1 MQRAP
6 NSQYVFTD
14 AQYNLF
20 EKMKD
25 SNHYSFSGS
34 TSFGKSFI
42 FESFINYIIDERNA
56 SDNIAILV
64 PTRALINQVSL
75 KLKAEIQNENYKI
88 ISHPKIPLLYRKK
101 EHKFLL
107 VMTAERLISY
117 FSDVNNPPINYLF
130 VDEAHKLLNEKD
142 PRTPLLYHALVLAKR
157 KSVKLYFAS
166 PNIPNTDIFLKLLGN
181 STDENSSIKE
191 SPVSQN
197 RFFIDCI
204 EGKAMMFSD
213 FGDDIPLPNFRY
225 SGNEIDN
232 FFEIVSILGA
242 KNQNIVYCNTIAH
255 TIELAKDF
263 SNRLANKNSPE
274 IDELIKLIEDS
285 VHEQY
290 FLIDCLKKGVAFH
303 YGKIPQRIREKIED
317 LFRSG
322 KIDFLF
328 CTSTLLEGVN
338 LPAKNIFILSSKIGR
353 SNMDDVNFWNLAGRA
368 GRLTKDLSGN
378 IFCVRVFDK
387 EGYWKKQKEVDI
399 IRKRKVSIVESR
411 LMKKN
416 DGNFFKNISNSL
428 NNLPFTNKR
437 LSTDIR
443 KSISMY
449 GNILVYHEMVK
460 SDSILH
466 NRFLEKNTDGRETLK
481 KLTSKIEVPEHIIS
495 QSTNIGVR
503 IQNSIFSKSM
513 IGLPLETDY
522 LSCLKMLNILSD
534 SYEWGNEEKDFI
546 SNQGQLK
553 YYAVLIHSWV
563 NSKPLKYI
571 ILNTIRYYNETKR
584 NLFIQGNQYVRF
596 DKDNPIHINILINQ
610 LISDIENVI
619 RFKIKNYVNNY
630 ILLLE
635 EKGHKTEANWS
646 DFLEYGTTDSLII
659 EIQNLGF
666 PRHLATFLK
675 ENHSDCFVLEDDSI
689 VDFSEKKLKKEIDRK
704 KYSNEFKELKELFEW

>member
-1 MQRAP
+1 
-6 NSQYVFTD
+6 
-14 AQYNLF
+14 
-20 EKMKD
+20 
-25 SNHYSFSGS
+25 
-34 TSFGKSFI
+34 
-42 FESFINYIIDERNA
+42 
-56 SDNIAILV
+56 
-64 PTRALINQVSL
+64 
-75 KLKAEIQNENYKI
+75 
-88 ISHPKIPLLYRKK
+88 
-101 EHKFLL
+101 
-107 VMTAERLISY
+107 
-117 FSDVNNPPINYLF
+117 
-130 VDEAHKLLNEKD
+130 
-142 PRTPLLYHALVLAKR
+142 
-157 KSVKLYFAS
+157 
-166 PNIPNTDIFLKLLGN
+166 
-181 STDENSSIKE
+181 
-191 SPVSQN
+191 
-197 RFFIDCI
+197 
-204 EGKAMMFSD
+204 
-213 FGDDIPLPNFRY
+213 
-225 SGNEIDN
+225 
-232 FFEIVSILGA
+232 
-242 KNQNIVYCNTIAH
+242 
-255 TIELAKDF
+255 
-263 SNRLANKNSPE
+263 
-274 IDELIKLIEDS
+274 
-285 VHEQY
+285 
-290 FLIDCLKKGVAFH
+290 
-303 YGKIPQRIREKIED
+303 
-317 LFRSG
+317 
-322 KIDFLF
+322 
-328 CTSTLLEGVN
+328 
-338 LPAKNIFILSSKIGR
+338 
-353 SNMDDVNFWNLAGRA
+353 
-368 GRLTKDLSGN
+368 
-378 IFCVRVFDK
+378 
-387 EGYWKKQKEVDI
+387 
-399 IRKRKVSIVESR
+399 
-411 LMKKN
+411 
-416 DGNFFKNISNSL
+416 
-428 NNLPFTNKR
+428 
-437 LSTDIR
+437 
-443 KSISMY
+443 
-449 GNILVYHEMVK
+449 
-460 SDSILH
+460 
-466 NRFLEKNTDGRETLK
+466 NTDGRETLK